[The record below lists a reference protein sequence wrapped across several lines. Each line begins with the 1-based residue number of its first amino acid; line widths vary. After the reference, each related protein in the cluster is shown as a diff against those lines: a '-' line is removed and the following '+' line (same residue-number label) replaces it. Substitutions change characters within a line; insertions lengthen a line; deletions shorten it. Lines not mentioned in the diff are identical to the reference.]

1 MSRHALSEKR
11 PFLLASIAAAV
22 AYFFLRD
29 AELPEILAV
38 AVKGAAVALLA
49 AYAWQR
55 HSSSDARSIAWVMA
69 IGALGD
75 IAVEYS
81 QEIGGLLF
89 FLGHLIAIAL
99 YWRHR
104 REALTPSQKAAV
116 VVLLLLTPAIAW
128 LLPEDRTAAQGVALY
143 ALALG
148 GMAASAWASSFS
160 RYRVGV
166 GALLFVA
173 SDLLIFA
180 EMGPLSQSPIPHWTI
195 WPAYYCG
202 QFLICVGVLQSLR
215 KRDPE
220 LRLVSSN

>member
-1 MSRHALSEKR
+1 MM
-11 PFLLASIAAAV
+11 
-22 AYFFLRD
+22 
-29 AELPEILAV
+29 
-38 AVKGAAVALLA
+38 G
-49 AYAWQR
+49 
-55 HSSSDARSIAWVMA
+55 

-104 REALTPSQKAAV
+104 REMLTPSQKAAV
-116 VVLLLLTPAIAW
+116 VALLLLTPAIAW
-128 LLPEDRTAAQGVALY
+128 LLPADRTAAQGVALY

-148 GMAASAWASSFS
+148 GMAASAWASSIS
-160 RYRVGV
+160 RDRVGV